1 MEELSKLL
9 QTSLGG
15 YSLSRILS
23 AVLTLLVCL
32 VAARLL
38 LKLAK
43 RLLRRVQRLNDR
55 LRQIILTA
63 LKAVLYLLTGI
74 ITAEALGL
82 NTSSLTALVSV
93 LTLGVT
99 LAAED
104 ILGNVAGGLVIL
116 SSHPFNI
123 GDEIEVS
130 GTTGVVREITLNHTK
145 FETFDG
151 QFVMQPNKELSSS
164 RIINYTA
171 LGRRRVVR
179 KITAAYDAPT
189 DVVKAACLEAVAAT
203 PGVLVEPAPAVYLTD
218 YGSSAIEY
226 SVRCWT
232 KTEDYWAAYFALNEN
247 LRAAFAAHG
256 VEMTYDHLNV
266 HMVSAPPSQPH
277 RQGELHGE

>member
-1 MEELSKLL
+1 MENLSKIM
-9 QTSLGG
+9 QTTLGG
-15 YSLSRILS
+15 YSLGHILS
-23 AVLTLLVCL
+23 AILTLLICL
-32 VAARLL
+32 VAVRLL

-43 RLLRRVQRLNDR
+43 RLLDRSKRMNDR

-63 LKAVLYLLTGI
+63 VKVVLYILTGI
-74 ITAEALGL
+74 ITAGALGL

-130 GTTGVVREITLNHTK
+130 GTTGIVREITLNHTK
-145 FETFDG
+145 IETFDG

-164 RIINYTA
+164 RVINYTA
-171 LGRRRVVR
+171 MGRRRVVR
-179 KITAAYDAPT
+179 KITASYDAPT
-189 DVVKAACLEAVAAT
+189 EQVKAACLEAVAAT
-203 PGVLVEPAPAVYLTD
+203 PNVLPSPAPAVSLTD

-232 KTEDYWAAYFALNEN
+232 ETKDYWGAYFALNEN
-247 LRAAFAAHG
+247 LRDAFAAHN
-256 VEMTYDHLNV
+256 VEMTYDHLNI
-266 HMVSAPPSQPH
+266 HIS
-277 RQGELHGE
+277 EK

>member
-1 MEELSKLL
+1 MEDLSKIM
-9 QTSLGG
+9 QTTLGG
-15 YSLSRILS
+15 YSLGHILS
-23 AVLTLLVCL
+23 AILTLLICL
-32 VAARLL
+32 VAVRLL

-43 RLLRRVQRLNDR
+43 RLLDRSKRMNDR

-63 LKAVLYLLTGI
+63 VKVVLYILTGI
-74 ITAEALGL
+74 ITAGALGL

-130 GTTGVVREITLNHTK
+130 GTTGIVREITLNHTK
-145 FETFDG
+145 IETFDG

-164 RIINYTA
+164 RVINYTA
-171 LGRRRVVR
+171 MGRRRVVR
-179 KITAAYDAPT
+179 KITASYDAPT
-189 DVVKAACLEAVAAT
+189 EQVKAACLEAVAAT
-203 PGVLVEPAPAVYLTD
+203 PNVLPSPASAVYLTD

-232 KTEDYWAAYFALNEN
+232 ETKDYWNAYFALNEN
-247 LRAAFAAHG
+247 LRDAFAAHN
-256 VEMTYDHLNV
+256 VEMTYDHLNI
-266 HMVSAPPSQPH
+266 HIS
-277 RQGELHGE
+277 EK

>member
-1 MEELSKLL
+1 MENLSKIM
-9 QTSLGG
+9 QTTLGG
-15 YSLSRILS
+15 YSLGHILS
-23 AVLTLLVCL
+23 AILTLLICL
-32 VAARLL
+32 VAVRLL

-43 RLLRRVQRLNDR
+43 RLLNSSKRMNDR

-63 LKAVLYLLTGI
+63 VKVVLYILTGI
-74 ITAEALGL
+74 ITAGALGL

-130 GTTGVVREITLNHTK
+130 GTTGIVREITLNHTK
-145 FETFDG
+145 IETFDG

-164 RIINYTA
+164 RVINYTA
-171 LGRRRVVR
+171 MGRRRVVR
-179 KITAAYDAPT
+179 KITASYDAPT
-189 DVVKAACLEAVAAT
+189 EQVKAACLEAVAAT
-203 PGVLVEPAPAVYLTD
+203 PNVLPSPAPVVYLTD

-232 KTEDYWAAYFALNEN
+232 ETKDYWGAYFALNEN
-247 LRAAFAAHG
+247 LRDAFAAHN

-266 HMVSAPPSQPH
+266 HIS
-277 RQGELHGE
+277 EK

>member
-1 MEELSKLL
+1 MENLSKIM
-9 QTSLGG
+9 QTTLGG
-15 YSLSRILS
+15 YSLGHILS
-23 AVLTLLVCL
+23 AILTLLICL
-32 VAARLL
+32 VAVRLL

-43 RLLRRVQRLNDR
+43 RLLDRSKRMNDR

-63 LKAVLYLLTGI
+63 VKVVLYILTGI
-74 ITAEALGL
+74 ITAGALGL

-130 GTTGVVREITLNHTK
+130 GTTGIVREITLNHTK
-145 FETFDG
+145 IETFDG

-164 RIINYTA
+164 RVINYTA
-171 LGRRRVVR
+171 MGRRRVVR
-179 KITAAYDAPT
+179 KITASYDAPT
-189 DVVKAACLEAVAAT
+189 EQVKAACLEAVAAT
-203 PGVLVEPAPAVYLTD
+203 PNVLPSPAPVVYLTD

-226 SVRCWT
+226 SIRCWT
-232 KTEDYWAAYFALNEN
+232 ETKDYWDVYFALNEN
-247 LRAAFAAHG
+247 LRDAFAAHN
-256 VEMTYDHLNV
+256 VEMTYDHLNI
-266 HMVSAPPSQPH
+266 HIS
-277 RQGELHGE
+277 EK

>member
-1 MEELSKLL
+1 MEKLTKIL
-9 QTSLGG
+9 QTTLGG

-23 AVLTLLVCL
+23 ALLTLLVCL

-43 RLLRRVQRLNDR
+43 RLLDRSKKLTAR

-63 LKAVLYLLTGI
+63 LKVVFYTLSGI

-123 GDEIEVS
+123 GDEIEVA
-130 GTTGVVREITLNHTK
+130 GTSGVVREITLNHTK
-145 FETFDG
+145 IEAVNG
-151 QFVMQPNKELSSS
+151 QVIMQPN
-164 RIINYTA
+164 
-171 LGRRRVVR
+171 
-179 KITAAYDAPT
+179 
-189 DVVKAACLEAVAAT
+189 
-203 PGVLVEPAPAVYLTD
+203 
-218 YGSSAIEY
+218 
-226 SVRCWT
+226 
-232 KTEDYWAAYFALNEN
+232 
-247 LRAAFAAHG
+247 
-256 VEMTYDHLNV
+256 
-266 HMVSAPPSQPH
+266 
-277 RQGELHGE
+277 

>member
-1 MEELSKLL
+1 MQELSKILE
-9 QTSLGG
+9 TSLGG

-32 VAARLL
+32 IVSRLL

-43 RLLRRVQRLNDR
+43 RLLDRSKKLTAR
-55 LRQIILTA
+55 LRQIVLTSA
-63 LKAVLYLLTGI
+63 KVVLYLLTGI

-116 SSHPFNI
+116 TSHPFNI
-123 GDEIEVS
+123 GDDIEVADTV
-130 GTTGVVREITLNHTK
+130 GTVREITLNHTK
-145 FETFDG
+145 IETPDG

-171 LGRRRVVR
+171 MGRRRVVR
-179 KITAAYDAPT
+179 TVTASYDAPT
-189 DVVKAACLEAVAAT
+189 ETVKAACLAAVAAT
-203 PGVLVEPAPAVYLTD
+203 PNVLQEPAPE

-232 KTEDYWAAYFALNEN
+232 RAEDYWNAFFALNEN
-247 LRAAFAAHG
+247 LRDAFAAAG

-266 HMVSAPPSQPH
+266 HLVE
-277 RQGELHGE
+277 R

>member
-1 MEELSKLL
+1 MEDLSKIM
-9 QTSLGG
+9 QTTLGG
-15 YSLSRILS
+15 YSLGHILS
-23 AVLTLLVCL
+23 AILTLLICL
-32 VAARLL
+32 VAVRLL

-43 RLLRRVQRLNDR
+43 RLLDRSKRMNDR

-63 LKAVLYLLTGI
+63 VKVVLYILTGI
-74 ITAEALGL
+74 ITAGALGL

-130 GTTGVVREITLNHTK
+130 GTTGIVREITLNHTK
-145 FETFDG
+145 IETFDG

-164 RIINYTA
+164 RVINYTA
-171 LGRRRVVR
+171 MGRRRVMR
-179 KITAAYDAPT
+179 KITASYDAPT
-189 DVVKAACLEAVAAT
+189 EQVKAACLEAVAAT
-203 PGVLVEPAPAVYLTD
+203 PNVLPSPAPVVYLTD

-232 KTEDYWAAYFALNEN
+232 ETKDYWDVYFALNEN
-247 LRAAFAAHG
+247 LRDAFAAHN

-266 HMVSAPPSQPH
+266 HIS
-277 RQGELHGE
+277 EK

>member
-1 MEELSKLL
+1 MEDLSKIM
-9 QTSLGG
+9 QTTLGG
-15 YSLSRILS
+15 YSLGHILS
-23 AVLTLLVCL
+23 AILTLLVCL
-32 VAARLL
+32 VAVRLL

-43 RLLRRVQRLNDR
+43 RLLDRSKRMNDR

-63 LKAVLYLLTGI
+63 VKVVLYILTGI
-74 ITAEALGL
+74 ITAGALGL

-130 GTTGVVREITLNHTK
+130 GTTGIVREITLNHTK
-145 FETFDG
+145 IETFDG

-164 RIINYTA
+164 RVINYTA
-171 LGRRRVVR
+171 MGRRRVVR
-179 KITAAYDAPT
+179 KITASYDAPT
-189 DVVKAACLEAVAAT
+189 EQVKAACLEAVAAT
-203 PGVLVEPAPAVYLTD
+203 PNVLPSPAPAVYLTD

-232 KTEDYWAAYFALNEN
+232 ETKDYWGAYFALNEN
-247 LRAAFAAHG
+247 LRDAFAAHN
-256 VEMTYDHLNV
+256 VEMTYDHLNI
-266 HMVSAPPSQPH
+266 HIS
-277 RQGELHGE
+277 EK

>member
-1 MEELSKLL
+1 MENLSKIM
-9 QTSLGG
+9 QTTLGG
-15 YSLSRILS
+15 YSLGHILS
-23 AVLTLLVCL
+23 AILTLLICL
-32 VAARLL
+32 VAVRLL

-43 RLLRRVQRLNDR
+43 RLLDRSKRMNDR

-63 LKAVLYLLTGI
+63 VKVVLYILTGI
-74 ITAEALGL
+74 ITAGALGL

-130 GTTGVVREITLNHTK
+130 GTTGIVREITLNHTK
-145 FETFDG
+145 IETFDG

-164 RIINYTA
+164 RVINYTA
-171 LGRRRVVR
+171 MGRRRVVR
-179 KITAAYDAPT
+179 KITASYDAPT
-189 DVVKAACLEAVAAT
+189 EQVKAACLEAVAAT
-203 PGVLVEPAPAVYLTD
+203 PNVLPSPAPVVYLTD

-232 KTEDYWAAYFALNEN
+232 ETKDYWGAYFALNEN
-247 LRAAFAAHG
+247 LRDAFAAHN
-256 VEMTYDHLNV
+256 VEMTYDHLNI
-266 HMVSAPPSQPH
+266 HIS
-277 RQGELHGE
+277 EK

>member
-1 MEELSKLL
+1 MEDLSKIM
-9 QTSLGG
+9 QTTLGG
-15 YSLSRILS
+15 YSLGHILS
-23 AVLTLLVCL
+23 AILTLLICL
-32 VAARLL
+32 VAVRLL

-43 RLLRRVQRLNDR
+43 RLLDRSKRMNDR
-55 LRQIILTA
+55 LRQIILA
-63 LKAVLYLLTGI
+63 AVKVVLYILTGI
-74 ITAEALGL
+74 ITAGALGL

-130 GTTGVVREITLNHTK
+130 GTTGIVREITLNHTK
-145 FETFDG
+145 IETFDG

-164 RIINYTA
+164 RVINYTA
-171 LGRRRVVR
+171 MGRRRVVR
-179 KITAAYDAPT
+179 KITASYDAPT
-189 DVVKAACLEAVAAT
+189 EQVKAACLEAVAAT
-203 PGVLVEPAPAVYLTD
+203 PNVLPSPAPVVYLTD

-232 KTEDYWAAYFALNEN
+232 ETKDYWGAYFALNEN
-247 LRAAFAAHG
+247 LRDAFAAHN

-266 HMVSAPPSQPH
+266 HISEQ
-277 RQGELHGE
+277 

>member
-1 MEELSKLL
+1 MEDLSKIM
-9 QTSLGG
+9 QTTLGG
-15 YSLSRILS
+15 YSLGHILS
-23 AVLTLLVCL
+23 AILTLLICL
-32 VAARLL
+32 VAVRLL

-43 RLLRRVQRLNDR
+43 RLLGRSKRMNDR

-63 LKAVLYLLTGI
+63 VKVVLYILTGI
-74 ITAEALGL
+74 ITAGALGL

-130 GTTGVVREITLNHTK
+130 GTTGIVREITLNHTK
-145 FETFDG
+145 IETFDG

-164 RIINYTA
+164 RVINYTA
-171 LGRRRVVR
+171 MGRRRVMR
-179 KITAAYDAPT
+179 KITASYDAPT
-189 DVVKAACLEAVAAT
+189 EQVKAACLEAVAAT
-203 PGVLVEPAPAVYLTD
+203 PNVLPSPAPAVYLTD

-232 KTEDYWAAYFALNEN
+232 ETKDYWGAYFALNEN
-247 LRAAFAAHG
+247 LRDAFAAHN

-266 HMVSAPPSQPH
+266 HIL
-277 RQGELHGE
+277 EK

>member
-1 MEELSKLL
+1 MEDLSKIM
-9 QTSLGG
+9 QTTLGG
-15 YSLSRILS
+15 YSLGHILS
-23 AVLTLLVCL
+23 AILTLLICL
-32 VAARLL
+32 VAVRLL

-43 RLLRRVQRLNDR
+43 RLLERSKRMNDR

-63 LKAVLYLLTGI
+63 VKVVLYILTGI
-74 ITAEALGL
+74 ITAGALGL
-82 NTSSLTALVSV
+82 DTSSLTALVSV

-130 GTTGVVREITLNHTK
+130 GTTGIVREITLNHTK
-145 FETFDG
+145 IETFDG

-164 RIINYTA
+164 RVINYTA
-171 LGRRRVVR
+171 MGRRRVVR
-179 KITAAYDAPT
+179 KITASYDAPT
-189 DVVKAACLEAVAAT
+189 EQVKAACLEAVAAT
-203 PGVLVEPAPAVYLTD
+203 PNVLPSPAPAVYLTD

-232 KTEDYWAAYFALNEN
+232 ETKDYWGAYFALNEN
-247 LRAAFAAHG
+247 LRDAFAAHN

-266 HMVSAPPSQPH
+266 HIS
-277 RQGELHGE
+277 EK

>member
-1 MEELSKLL
+1 MENLSKIM
-9 QTSLGG
+9 QTTLGG
-15 YSLSRILS
+15 YSLGHILS
-23 AVLTLLVCL
+23 AILTLLICL
-32 VAARLL
+32 VAVRLL

-43 RLLRRVQRLNDR
+43 RLLDRSKRMNDR

-63 LKAVLYLLTGI
+63 VKVVLYILTGI
-74 ITAEALGL
+74 ITAGALGL

-130 GTTGVVREITLNHTK
+130 GTTGIVREITLNHTK
-145 FETFDG
+145 IETFDG

-164 RIINYTA
+164 RVINYTA
-171 LGRRRVVR
+171 MGRRRVMR
-179 KITAAYDAPT
+179 KITASYDAPT
-189 DVVKAACLEAVAAT
+189 EQVKAACLEAVAAT
-203 PGVLVEPAPAVYLTD
+203 PNVLPSPAPVVYLTD

-232 KTEDYWAAYFALNEN
+232 ETKDYWGAYFALNEN
-247 LRAAFAAHG
+247 LRDAFAAHN
-256 VEMTYDHLNV
+256 VEMTYDHLNI
-266 HMVSAPPSQPH
+266 HIS
-277 RQGELHGE
+277 EK

>member
-1 MEELSKLL
+1 MENISKLL
-9 QTSLGG
+9 QTTLGG
-15 YSLSRILS
+15 YSLTRILS
-23 AVLTLLVCL
+23 AVLTLLVCV

-43 RLLRRVQRLNDR
+43 RLLSRSRRLGGRLQ
-55 LRQIILTA
+55 QIILTS
-63 LKAVLYLLTGI
+63 LKVVFYVLAGI

-82 NTSSLTALVSV
+82 NTASLTALVSV

-130 GTTGVVREITLNHTK
+130 GTTGVVREITLNHTRI
-145 FETFDG
+145 ETFDG

-171 LGRRRVVR
+171 MGRRRVVR
-179 KITAAYDAPT
+179 KVNAAYDAPT
-189 DVVKAACLEAVAAT
+189 ETVRAACLEAVAAT
-203 PGVLVEPAPAVYLTD
+203 PNVLAEPAPEVRLME
-218 YGSSAIEY
+218 YGSSSIEY

-232 KTEDYWAAYFALNEN
+232 AAKDYWEAFYALNEN
-247 LRAAFAAHG
+247 LRTALDARG
-256 VEMTYDHLNV
+256 VRMTYDHLNV
-266 HMVSAPPSQPH
+266 HLMEEKPQ
-277 RQGELHGE
+277 